1 MLYASRLRNKIDLF
15 ANDCKDKVQSFANF
29 LFIVVNMVLRSD
41 DSRYIV
47 ISATVLTIY
56 PVLATALRFCFNM
69 AVADNKVQKNIIRE
83 WSHWFLK
90 QNSP

>member
-1 MLYASRLRNKIDLF
+1 M
-15 ANDCKDKVQSFANF
+15 QSFANF

-56 PVLATALRFCFNM
+56 PVLATALRFYFNM
-69 AVADNKVQKNIIRE
+69 AVADNKVQKILLENGHIG
-83 WSHWFLK
+83 F
-90 QNSP
+90 

>member
-1 MLYASRLRNKIDLF
+1 M
-15 ANDCKDKVQSFANF
+15 QSFANF

-56 PVLATALRFCFNM
+56 PVLATTLCFYFKV
-69 AVADNKVQKNIIRE
+69 AVADNTVRKNIIRE

>member
-1 MLYASRLRNKIDLF
+1 M
-15 ANDCKDKVQSFANF
+15 QSFANF

-56 PVLATALRFCFNM
+56 PVLATALRFISKRLSRITRYKKILLENGHIGF
-69 AVADNKVQKNIIRE
+69 
-83 WSHWFLK
+83 
-90 QNSP
+90 